1 MNLRTNTKPTYN
13 FSINAS
19 NCTIRKQNRSKLS
32 ILREIAAGEFTVI
45 EYPKYSCHLSFYNA
59 CQKKFARILV
69 DDTYVWRCSIHF
81 KALHAYG
88 VDHCMIT
95 AEKKADT
102 MFIHEFKN
110 SSEKTK
116 AQFDTLYA
124 QYIKSKQK

>member
-1 MNLRTNTKPTYN
+1 
-13 FSINAS
+13 
-19 NCTIRKQNRSKLS
+19 
-32 ILREIAAGEFTVI
+32 
-45 EYPKYSCHLSFYNA
+45 
-59 CQKKFARILV
+59 
-69 DDTYVWRCSIHF
+69 
-81 KALHAYG
+81 
-88 VDHCMIT
+88 MIT